1 MRYKACSNAQK
12 YELKPTRKIKSTF
25 FFAFSAIYKQ
35 LYENDKSLYNI
46 GSMTGY
52 K

>member
-12 YELKPTRKIKSTF
+12 YELKPTRKIKSLF
-25 FFAFSAIYKQ
+25 FFAFQANNPM
-35 LYENDKSLYNI
+35 YENDKSLYNI